1 MHFLKFLPK
10 KCLFPAFT
18 KEDDHKHDAFR
29 SDKLFSYLVLSW
41 WSNETA
47 MFVLVAFSRHL
58 VCTQMFLYWSL
69 FFLQIG
75 FTCLLIIAILS
86 LCITFKDSAT
96 LLILTADGLWLS
108 TPYIVLA
115 PVQHANLNWFCLF
128 DQLTH
133 FTLKR
138 TSMYKYIQIFINL
151 FTISLRSMIH
161 DSN

>member
-1 MHFLKFLPK
+1 M
-10 KCLFPAFT
+10 LF
-18 KEDDHKHDAFR
+18 H

-47 MFVLVAFSRHL
+47 MFVVLAWFFVAFPRHL
-58 VCTQMFLYWSL
+58 VCTPMFLYYTV
-69 FFLQIG
+69 FLQIG

-115 PVQHANLNWFCLF
+115 PVQHANLNWSCLF

-133 FTLKR
+133 FNLKR
-138 TSMYKYIQIFINL
+138 TNMYKYIHKPLYYLFAPW
-151 FTISLRSMIH
+151 FTIQTNSIICGDGLRWDVNI
-161 DSN
+161 N